1 MERAL
6 TEAATRRRQ
15 EASASGQALGVVCH
29 ALEIDTA
36 HAPQFIDITDEVID
50 IVRGSGVRF
59 GQVTVFSAHTTAAI
73 KLNEHEPLLLDD
85 MCRMLEQVAP
95 SNGTYDH
102 NDFSR
107 RTVNMEEDECENGHA
122 HCQHL
127 FLGTSET
134 VPILSGELTLGQWQ
148 RIFLIELDRPRA
160 RRVLVNV
167 VGVA

>member
-1 MERAL
+1 MERASAEL
-6 TEAATRRRQ
+6 GTRRRQ

-29 ALEIDTA
+29 TLEIDTVS
-36 HAPQFIDITDEVID
+36 APQFIDITDHVIET
-50 IVRGSGVRF
+50 VRGSGVRF
-59 GQVTVFSAHTTAAI
+59 GQVTVFSTHTTAAI

-85 MCRMLEQVAP
+85 MRRMLEQVAP
-95 SNGTYDH
+95 ASGEYDH

-107 RTVNMEEDECENGHA
+107 RTVNLEEDECANGHA

-160 RRVLVNV
+160 RRVLINV

>member
-6 TEAATRRRQ
+6 TEPASRRRQ
-15 EASASGQALGVVCH
+15 EASASGPALGVVCH
-29 ALEIDTA
+29 TLEIDTA
-36 HAPQFIDITDEVID
+36 RAPQFIDITDDIIE

-59 GQVTVFSAHTTAAI
+59 GQVTVFSTHTTAAI

-95 SNGTYDH
+95 VDGNYDH
-102 NDFSR
+102 NDFTR

-148 RIFLIELDRPRA
+148 RVFLIELDRPRA